1 MTALRVISPGGAST
15 IQDSGRPGYQRYGVP
30 EAGAMDRLALRL
42 GNRLVGNA
50 EAEACI
56 EFAMLGGAY
65 EAVDG
70 GCRIAVAGGAFDVA
84 VDDVPLP
91 PYQSFEVPPGGRV
104 TIGRPR
110 AGTFGYLAVAGGFDI
125 PAVLGSRSTH
135 ARSGIGGGVL
145 TPGTLLPLRQP
156 GAGAGPQRV
165 LDPALWPRAGGPLR
179 VIMGPQ
185 DDFFTAEGKAAFL
198 AGPYRIG
205 LQSDRMGYRLEGPA
219 IAHAAGFNIVS
230 DGIAPGSIQVPGTGQ
245 PIVLLAD
252 RQSTGGYPKIATI
265 LSVDIRR
272 LVQRGPNEPILFV
285 AVTPTEADTIL
296 REDRTATAALLAA
309 IRLVS
314 TGDLYDSARLL
325 ELNLIDGFIDRDA

>member
-1 MTALRVISPGGAST
+1 MTALRVTSPGGAST
-15 IQDSGRPGYQRYGVP
+15 IQDFGRPGYQRYGVP
-30 EAGAMDRLALRL
+30 EAGAMDRLALRIA
-42 GNRLVGNA
+42 NRLVGNA
-50 EAEACI
+50 EEEACI

-70 GCRIAVAGGAFDVA
+70 GCRIAVAGGAFDIA
-84 VDDVPLP
+84 VDGASFP
-91 PYQSFEVPPGGRV
+91 PYQSFDVPPGGRI

-110 AGTFGYLAVAGGFDI
+110 AGTFGYLAVGGGFDI

-135 ARSGIGGGVL
+135 VRSGIGGGVL
-145 TPGTLLPLRQP
+145 TPGTLLPLRQA
-156 GAGAGPQRV
+156 AGGDGPQRE
-165 LDPALWPRAGGPLR
+165 LDRALWPPAGGALR

-219 IAHAAGFNIVS
+219 ITHAAGFNIVS

-272 LVQRGPNEPILFV
+272 LVQRGPDEPILFV
-285 AVTPTEADTIL
+285 AATPAEADTIL
-296 REDRTATAALLAA
+296 REDRAATAALLAA
-309 IRLVS
+309 IGPVS
-314 TGDLYDSARLL
+314 AGGLYDSARLL
-325 ELNLIDGFIDRDA
+325 GLNLIDGFIDGGA